1 MVQNENWGEWDI
13 EKDIANRGLGWMYRL
28 KSLLNK
34 KILEHC
40 DRASRW
46 IWIGHMVGR
55 GSYVIGGKRSH

>member
-1 MVQNENWGEWDI
+1 MRIRGEGD
-13 EKDIANRGLGWMYRL
+13 DGTNSGLGWMYRL
-28 KSLLNK
+28 KSLLDK

-40 DRASRW
+40 DWASRW